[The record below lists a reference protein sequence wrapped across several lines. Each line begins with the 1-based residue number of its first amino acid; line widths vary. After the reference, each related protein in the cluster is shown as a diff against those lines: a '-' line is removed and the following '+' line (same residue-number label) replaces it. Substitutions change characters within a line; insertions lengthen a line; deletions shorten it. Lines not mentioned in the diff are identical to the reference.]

1 MSVNTV
7 KYSMEIQTIRVTFS
21 FSPSVSFYP
30 FGVEWLEQHWGFH
43 GLSVSKASGWTAGE
57 HQGSNLHT

>member
-1 MSVNTV
+1 
-7 KYSMEIQTIRVTFS
+7 MEIQTIRVTFF

-30 FGVEWLEQHWGFH
+30 FGVEWLEQHWGFR
-43 GLSVSKASGWTAGE
+43 GLSVSKASGWTASE